1 MQNIFPIAYFGSV
14 GYYQKLV
21 EARNVCFELHEHY
34 VKQSLRNRMRILGP
48 NGVQELSIPVVK
60 PNGSKTITGE
70 IQLFQRE
77 NWQKIHWKAIET
89 AYGSSPYFD
98 HYGIE
103 IHELIHQ
110 PETNLA
116 IFNQQIHTRIC
127 SWLELPIDSSY
138 TESYTISTDAAHDFR
153 NSMDIVQQNLKPY
166 TQVFSPTGKF
176 ESDLS
181 ILDAVLNLGPM
192 ARNLVAKF

>member
-1 MQNIFPIAYFGSV
+1 MQNLFPIAYFGSV

-21 EARNVCFELHEHY
+21 EFRDVCFELHEHY

-48 NGVQELSIPVVK
+48 NGIQELSIPVVK
-60 PNGSKTITGE
+60 PNGSKTITGD
-70 IQLFQRE
+70 IQIFQRE

-110 PETNLA
+110 QETNLA
-116 IFNQQIHTRIC
+116 VFNQQIHVRIC
-127 SWLELPIDSSY
+127 SWLDLPIQHVY
-138 TESYTISTDAAHDFR
+138 TESYAMNTNIATDFR
-153 NSMDIVQQNLKPY
+153 SSLEIAQQTLTSY
-166 TQVFSPTGKF
+166 TQVFSPTGQF

-181 ILDAVLNLGPM
+181 LLDAVLNLGPM
-192 ARNLVAKF
+192 ARKLLVIG